1 MRKGKKD
8 FPTQHAGR
16 RQRFENIAETILR
29 NEIKKEQFESFIEKA
44 FENKGKETNPSI
56 TAIGF
61 IKSIVA
67 NKLKKIVGIDISENI
82 TIGLESYLLNG
93 SKSNRHALRDEALTK
108 EDAKK
113 YIIKCILDGDIYLQT
128 DNNNLLYLYQVEE
141 NKYLQIAV
149 KPLEKKSS
157 HRSSLTIP
165 LVKNIQFI
173 NENQKKSK
181 FEANKIKWQRIVRAD
196 AKIK

>member
-1 MRKGKKD
+1 M
-8 FPTQHAGR
+8 T
-16 RQRFENIAETILR
+16 
-29 NEIKKEQFESFIEKA
+29 
-44 FENKGKETNPSI
+44 
-56 TAIGF
+56 
-61 IKSIVA
+61 V
-67 NKLKKIVGIDISENI
+67 
-82 TIGLESYLLNG
+82 GLEARLLNG
-93 SKSNRHALRDEALTK
+93 IKAKRHALRDEALTK

-165 LVKNIQFI
+165 FVKNIQFI

-181 FEANKIKWQRIVRAD
+181 FEANKIKWQ
-196 AKIK
+196 KIK

>member
-8 FPTQHAGR
+8 FPK
-16 RQRFENIAETILR
+16 RFENIAETILQ

-44 FENKGKETNPSI
+44 FANATCGDTVGQTPQSPDNNSKNI
-56 TAIGF
+56 TAVGF
-61 IKSIVA
+61 INSIVV
-67 NKLKKIVGIDISENI
+67 NKLKKIIGIDISENI

-93 SKSNRHALRDEALTK
+93 AKSKRHLLKGEALTK

-157 HRSSLTIP
+157 HKSSLTIP

-173 NENQKKSK
+173 NENQKRSK
-181 FEANKIKWQRIVRAD
+181 FDANKIKWQ
-196 AKIK
+196 KIK

>member
-8 FPTQHAGR
+8 FPK
-16 RQRFENIAETILR
+16 RFEYIAETILR

-44 FENKGKETNPSI
+44 FENDNNSKNI
-56 TAIGF
+56 TAVGF
-61 IKSIVA
+61 INSIVV
-67 NKLKKIVGIDISENI
+67 NKLKKIIGIDISENI

-93 SKSNRHALRDEALTK
+93 AKSKRHLLKGEALTK

-157 HRSSLTIP
+157 HKSSLTIP

-173 NENQKKSK
+173 NENQKRSK
-181 FEANKIKWQRIVRAD
+181 FDANKIKWQ
-196 AKIK
+196 KIK

>member
-1 MRKGKKD
+1 M
-8 FPTQHAGR
+8 
-16 RQRFENIAETILR
+16 
-29 NEIKKEQFESFIEKA
+29 
-44 FENKGKETNPSI
+44 
-56 TAIGF
+56 
-61 IKSIVA
+61 
-67 NKLKKIVGIDISENI
+67 
-82 TIGLESYLLNG
+82 ESYLLNG

-181 FEANKIKWQRIVRAD
+181 FEANKMATHRAGRRQN
-196 AKIK
+196 KIERLSEPHITIARYVVKCLYLKIFLYFKYSQLFSKSQVLR